1 MRRVAY
7 QYQLGALCM
16 ERLLIYLPGDFG
28 VLIIK
33 PPSKLVYYCPPA
45 RGRTFVEKTVDPLLM
60 RRRFAMKIDK

>member
-1 MRRVAY
+1 
-7 QYQLGALCM
+7 M

-33 PPSKLVYYCPPA
+33 PTSKLVYYCPPD

-60 RRRFAMKIDK
+60 RRRFAIKIDK